1 MKKEKR
7 TVRCLMTALFALWG
21 GICTMHG
28 QTAAED
34 TAAYK
39 EALMEL
45 MAQSGNVSQFKD
57 ATDGFKKMVTAKFSS
72 SAPEYIQKMSE
83 EEKGRKADSLV
94 AAYFST
100 QINTDMA
107 DVFLPEYMGTVSLE
121 QLKDY
126 NRQLKDQRTA
136 TALRHSTET
145 LNNPQAFS
153 EWTEALQDI
162 VSGKTAA
169 PLTAKDCPPSY
180 KAAFEEYFKT
190 YNVEP
195 IISNTIKPLESLMA
209 QNSSAP
215 EAEKAIL
222 SNLMKYIGDNMKTF
236 IFNNYVGNVTED
248 DLKALCELQQS
259 PSSQAIMKVS
269 QNMAARIMPITY
281 GLLTRFDAWTDRQ
294 L

>member
-1 MKKEKR
+1 
-7 TVRCLMTALFALWG
+7 MTALFALWG

-136 TALRHSTET
+136 TA
-145 LNNPQAFS
+145 
-153 EWTEALQDI
+153 
-162 VSGKTAA
+162 
-169 PLTAKDCPPSY
+169 
-180 KAAFEEYFKT
+180 
-190 YNVEP
+190 
-195 IISNTIKPLESLMA
+195 
-209 QNSSAP
+209 
-215 EAEKAIL
+215 
-222 SNLMKYIGDNMKTF
+222 
-236 IFNNYVGNVTED
+236 
-248 DLKALCELQQS
+248 
-259 PSSQAIMKVS
+259 
-269 QNMAARIMPITY
+269 
-281 GLLTRFDAWTDRQ
+281 
-294 L
+294 

>member
-83 EEKGRKADSLV
+83 EEKGRKADSL
-94 AAYFST
+94 
-100 QINTDMA
+100 
-107 DVFLPEYMGTVSLE
+107 GTVSLE